1 MDILKLPENEPFV
14 AGIDVVIDFPKMQLL
29 RTNVFCIF
37 LVSKG
42 HICVEFDFSR
52 YELAENQLLIVGSGS
67 FFECLESSDE
77 LVGSFI
83 TFTNEIWHEVTSSF
97 EPAFLGYIRKYPKS
111 PLLHKEQI
119 AEHNIILDAII
130 NIYNERENTFRLKKF
145 KNFLENLLCDIYEK
159 TKDKF
164 LNTAI
169 TSTMRHEELFKKFIF
184 YVFKNSATIREV
196 KFYADKLCISTRYLS
211 SVVQKITGKTPK
223 EIIDIHCTQEI
234 KTLLRTTNESVQEIA
249 FRLRFPDQSFLARY
263 FKKHTGMSPIEYRKM
278 RN

>member
-14 AGIDVVIDFPKMQLL
+14 AGIDVAIDFPKMQLL
-29 RTNVFCIF
+29 RTDVFCIF

-42 HICVEFDFSR
+42 HVCVEFDFSR
-52 YELAENQLLIVGSGS
+52 YDLTENQLLIVGSGS

-83 TFTNEIWHEVTSSF
+83 TFTNDIWLEVTSSF

-111 PLLHKEQI
+111 PVLQKEQI

-159 TKDKF
+159 TKDNF
-164 LNTAI
+164 FNTDI
-169 TSTMRHEELFKKFIF
+169 TATMRHEELFKKFIF
-184 YVFKNSATIREV
+184 YVFKNSATTREV

-234 KTLLRTTNESVQEIA
+234 KTLLRTTSESVQEIA

>member
-14 AGIDVVIDFPKMQLL
+14 AGIDVAIDFPKMQLL
-29 RTNVFCIF
+29 RTDVFCIF

-42 HICVEFDFSR
+42 HVCVEFDFSR
-52 YELAENQLLIVGSGS
+52 YELTENQLLIVGSGS

-83 TFTNEIWHEVTSSF
+83 TFTNDIWLEVTSSF
-97 EPAFLGYIRKYPKS
+97 EPAFLGYLRKYPKS
-111 PLLHKEQI
+111 PVLQKEQI

-164 LNTAI
+164 LNTDI
-169 TSTMRHEELFKKFIF
+169 TATMRHEELFKKFIF
-184 YVFKNSATIREV
+184 YVFKNSATTREV

-234 KTLLRTTNESVQEIA
+234 KTLLRTTSESVQEIA

>member
-1 MDILKLPENEPFV
+1 MDILKLPENEPFI
-14 AGIDVVIDFPKMQLL
+14 AGIDVAIDFPKMQLL
-29 RTNVFCIF
+29 RTDVFCIF

-42 HICVEFDFSR
+42 RVCVEFDFSR
-52 YELAENQLLIVGSGS
+52 YELTENQLLIVGSGS

-83 TFTNEIWHEVTSSF
+83 TFTNDIWLEVTSSF

-111 PLLHKEQI
+111 PVLHKEQI

-164 LNTAI
+164 LNTNI
-169 TSTMRHEELFKKFIF
+169 TATMRHEELFKKFIF
-184 YVFKNSATIREV
+184 YVFKNSATTREV

-234 KTLLRTTNESVQEIA
+234 KTLLRTTSESVQEIA